1 MKCEKRTES
10 TDRID
15 HIEHLLNHTYNKLER
30 AIKDSGEEYRDFQA
44 DIEKLTQHIQTAVN
58 AVGCLA
64 EKIGRLEAKIKQL
77 EANK

>member
-1 MKCEKRTES
+1 MKCEKKTEG

-44 DIEKLTQHIQTAVN
+44 DIEKLEHRI
-58 AVGCLA
+58 
-64 EKIGRLEAKIKQL
+64 EILEQKIKQL
-77 EANK
+77 EAEIR